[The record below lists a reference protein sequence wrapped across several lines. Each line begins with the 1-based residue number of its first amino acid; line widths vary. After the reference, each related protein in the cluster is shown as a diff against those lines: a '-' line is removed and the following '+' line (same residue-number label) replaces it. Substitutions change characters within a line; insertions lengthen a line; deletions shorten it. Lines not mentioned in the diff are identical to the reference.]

1 MSHSAEYKGHY
12 GNVEGGKY
20 ALVAEFTSPE
30 ELIDA
35 AEAARQAGYKK
46 LDAYSPFPIH
56 GLSEA
61 IGFKDTRVPWIV
73 FMCGLIG
80 CFTGYTL
87 QWYTSVIDYPLN
99 VGGKPLNS
107 LPAFI
112 PVSYECTILF
122 AAFGAVF
129 GMLGLNGLPKPY
141 HSIFNAPGFNRASQ
155 DRFFLAIEAADPLFD
170 DETTRALLA
179 AQTPVSISE
188 VQN

>member
-1 MSHSAEYKGHY
+1 MSYGHDPAT
-12 GNVEGGKY
+12 EGMTY
-20 ALVAEFTSPE
+20 ALVAEFESPE
-30 ELIDA
+30 QLMDA
-35 AEAARQAGYKK
+35 AEAAKQAGYRK

-73 FMCGLIG
+73 FCCGLIG
-80 CFTGYTL
+80 CLTGYTL

-141 HSIFNAPGFNRASQ
+141 HSIFNTPNFERASQ
-155 DRFFLAIEAADPLFD
+155 DRFFLAIESEDEKFDADEVLSFLNSQ
-170 DETTRALLA
+170 R
-179 AQTPVSISE
+179 PVAVSE
-188 VQN
+188 VPV